1 MYIYY
6 LSIYKL
12 HTSTTEHLIF
22 SFRIAV
28 DFTAQPL
35 RYMHPTLETTATG
48 KVQFQVHYSKP
59 LKFYT

>member
-1 MYIYY
+1 MYVYN

-12 HTSTTEHLIF
+12 HTSTMEHLIF
-22 SFRIAV
+22 SSCIAV

-35 RYMHPTLETTATG
+35 RCMHPTLETTATG
-48 KVQFQVHYSKP
+48 KVQFQVHYSEP